1 MRAVALVTPLLV
13 LGLLPVLG
21 RMEAWSVGERT
32 RPRARA
38 LRPGTTDRTTKRA
51 RMSDTTLPPEP
62 EPDLGPLPRDPPPP
76 PGYRDPL
83 EGSPV
88 LDDLR
93 QGLTEGRG
101 DPGTEAPGSA

>member
-38 LRPGTTDRTTKRA
+38 LRPGTTDRTTKRT

-62 EPDLGPLPRDPPPP
+62 DHDLGPLPRDPPPP

-88 LDDLR
+88 LDDL
-93 QGLTEGRG
+93 LAA
-101 DPGTEAPGSA
+101 PTEAGADPRTHDPRST

>member
-32 RPRARA
+32 RPRARTP
-38 LRPGTTDRTTKRA
+38 RPRTTVRT
-51 RMSDTTLPPEP
+51 RMTATTPPADP
-62 EPDLGPLPRDPPPP
+62 ELVPGPLPRDPPPP

-83 EGSPV
+83 EDSPV
-88 LDDLR
+88 LEDLVDPSR
-93 QGLTEGRG
+93 GEVGLGDEG
-101 DPGTEAPGSA
+101 AGSA

>member
-1 MRAVALVTPLLV
+1 MRAIALVTPLLV

-21 RMEAWSVGERT
+21 RMEAWSAQE
-32 RPRARA
+32 RPRPLPRTP
-38 LRPGTTDRTTKRA
+38 RRRTTDRT
-51 RMSDTTLPPEP
+51 RMTDTTTPGEP

-93 QGLTEGRG
+93 HAPPEDGV
-101 DPGTEAPGSA
+101 DPGTVGAGSA